1 MKSIEIKKARDNRI
15 AVTLLVDDVEL
26 ANELYLKAKAENI
39 EVSMSEDVVKMLNT
53 SINQAE
59 DNFMSS
65 LNKKLKIK

>member
-39 EVSMSEDVVKMLNT
+39 EVSMSEDVVKMLNKSNKET
-53 SINQAE
+53 E

>member
-39 EVSMSEDVVKMLNT
+39 EVSMSEDVVKMLNKSNVET
-53 SINQAE
+53 D
-59 DNFMSS
+59 DNFMTS